1 MKKLIVL
8 AMITTLAVV
17 GGVSAPVQA
26 ASANKIFRQINS
38 SSYRVNTGVI
48 DISGREALSD
58 ILNGLCENPG
68 SANVIVFPNDCLPGN
83 GANPETPDV
92 ESPENGTDTET
103 PDTESPENGTDSEI
117 PDTDVP
123 GTGTDSEKPGNGDS
137 GTTDSEENLTFAE
150 QVVALVNEER
160 AKAGLSALTLDENIA
175 SAALIRSKEIET
187 SFSHTR
193 PDGRGFGTVLT
204 DNGITYRGAGENI
217 AWGQKT
223 PEAVMTAWMN
233 SAGHRAN
240 ILDPNFKKI
249 GVGHRQS
256 SSGTHYWT
264 QLFTY

>member
-38 SSYRVNTGVI
+38 SGYRVNTGVI

-92 ESPENGTDTET
+92 
-103 PDTESPENGTDSEI
+103 ESPENGTDSEI

>member
-26 ASANKIFRQINS
+26 ASANKIFRQIS
-38 SSYRVNTGVI
+38 SSGYRVNTGVI
-48 DISGREALSD
+48 DIGGREALSD

-83 GANPETPDV
+83 GAKP
-92 ESPENGTDTET
+92 ESPDTDVPGNGTDTET
-103 PDTESPENGTDSEI
+103 PENGTDSET

-123 GTGTDSEKPGNGDS
+123 GNGTDSEKPGNGNS
-137 GTTDSEENLTFAE
+137 GTTDNEENLTFAE

-160 AKAGLSALTLDENIA
+160 AKAGLSALKLDENIA

-240 ILDPNFKKI
+240 ILDPDFKKI
-249 GVGHRQS
+249 GVGQRQS
-256 SSGTHYWT
+256 SSGIHYWT

>member
-26 ASANKIFRQINS
+26 ASANKIFRQIS
-38 SSYRVNTGVI
+38 SSGYRVNTGVI
-48 DISGREALSD
+48 DIGGREALSD

-83 GANPETPDV
+83 GAKP
-92 ESPENGTDTET
+92 ESPDTDVPGNGTDTET
-103 PDTESPENGTDSEI
+103 PENGTDSET

-123 GTGTDSEKPGNGDS
+123 GNGTDSEKPGNGNS

-160 AKAGLSALTLDENIA
+160 AKAGLSALKLDENIA

-256 SSGTHYWT
+256 SSGIHYWT

>member
-1 MKKLIVL
+1 MWEEYLP
-8 AMITTLAVV
+8 
-17 GGVSAPVQA
+17 PVQA

-38 SSYRVNTGVI
+38 SGYRVNTGVI

-68 SANVIVFPNDCLPGN
+68 SANVIVFPNDCLP
-83 GANPETPDV
+83 ETV
-92 ESPENGTDTET
+92 QILRHRRGIPENGT
-103 PDTESPENGTDSEI
+103 DTESPENGTDSEI

-160 AKAGLSALTLDENIA
+160 TKAGLSALTLDENIA

-256 SSGTHYWT
+256 SSGNTLLDAVIHLLISAAYKRIV
-264 QLFTY
+264 